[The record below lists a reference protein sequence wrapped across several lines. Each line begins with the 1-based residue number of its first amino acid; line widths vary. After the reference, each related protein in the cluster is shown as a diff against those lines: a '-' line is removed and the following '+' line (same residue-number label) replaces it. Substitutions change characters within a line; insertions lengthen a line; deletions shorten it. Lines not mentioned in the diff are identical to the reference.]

1 MYLHKVFVES
11 KIRHV
16 ASGGPPLFDRSV
28 NPISTKGGTLSPPS
42 TMCPPEFS
50 DLATALKTIH
60 VSKFLK
66 KERFLTCLVSYGRE
80 IQWVSVSSESKIQ

>member
-11 KIRHV
+11 KIRRV

-28 NPISTKGGTLSPPS
+28 NPISTKMVTLSPPS

-50 DLATALKTIH
+50 DLATALNCTCRDNQMSMI
-60 VSKFLK
+60 FCD
-66 KERFLTCLVSYGRE
+66 EREVRTALQL
-80 IQWVSVSSESKIQ
+80 